1 MTLTVSPQTEA
12 RLFEVA
18 RQEGID
24 PGALIDKW
32 VREYGSAAGANSPQS
47 SDPQEHVRAL
57 LTQWQAADQ
66 TPLIDTVKP
75 REGETPT
82 EALFRQWEEE
92 DAAMT
97 PDDQEADTKLW
108 MEYQQGIN
116 EERIRNG
123 MQPVF

>member
-24 PGALIDKW
+24 PGALIEKW
-32 VREYGSAAGANSPQS
+32 VREYGSSVNAHS
-47 SDPQEHVRAL
+47 SDPQERVRAL

-66 TPLIDTVKP
+66 TPVVGTVQP
-75 REGETPT
+75 REGESPT
-82 EALFRQWEEE
+82 EALFRFWEEE

-97 PDDQEADTKLW
+97 PDAQEADAKLW
-108 MEYQQGIN
+108 AEYQQGIN
-116 EERIRNG
+116 EQRIRNG